1 MTDFN
6 NLLLEVRNQAGP
18 LCVLLGMG
26 FVIVLAL
33 GIVLR
38 TAVTL
43 FNGLVG
49 GKDSAEGVPVPTIL
63 GSMVMMFLSFILTF
77 VLVSV
82 LVWAAMSL
90 AMATNLN
97 PSELMLYSGF
107 GTILM
112 FFVVLSVL
120 LALFLPAP
128 IFRSF
133 IISILCVPV
142 AIVLFVAM
150 CVIVYLLSLAFSIS
164 FPAFQRLPFMAK

>member
-6 NLLLEVRNQAGP
+6 KLLMEVRDQAGP
-18 LCVLLGMG
+18 LCVILGMW

-33 GIVLR
+33 GAVLR

-49 GKDSAEGVPVPTIL
+49 GKDAAEGVPVPTIL
-63 GSMVMMFLSFILTF
+63 GSMVMVFLSFIITF
-77 VLVSV
+77 ALVFA
-82 LVWAAMSL
+82 LVWAASAL

-97 PSELMLYSGF
+97 PSELVFYSGF
-107 GTILM
+107 GSALL

-120 LALFLPAP
+120 MALFLPAP
-128 IFRSF
+128 IVRAG

-142 AIVLFVAM
+142 AIVLFVM
-150 CVIVYLLSLAFSIS
+150 LCVIVYLISLAFSIS
-164 FPAFQRLPFMAK
+164 FPAFQRIPFMGK